1 MVPWD
6 RRGEGKDSGTIGVPV
21 EGTEGRPMGF
31 LWSHGAEEGKEKTVG
46 L

>member
-6 RRGEGKDSGTIGVPV
+6 RKEGKDSGTIGVPV
-21 EGTEGRPMGF
+21 KGTERHPMGF
-31 LWSHGAEEGKEKTVG
+31 LWSHGTERKEKTVG